1 MCTGV
6 YIVLYLLI
14 NIRKANV
21 KRALSNIIILL
32 FIIFTVIFL
41 REILIFANTIL
52 NRIGIYSRSIDL
64 FLEGEMYLSGR
75 DIIYGEVI
83 NQIVSNPIFGIGL
96 AGDRIYTGGVYS
108 HNIFL
113 EILSG
118 FGIIMGSVILIVIG
132 FISIKSLFSRDLEGS
147 NLMLIWF
154 CIGFV
159 PLTVSGSYLT
169 EFQFWIFLGLAIK
182 FLKDLKY

>member
-64 FLEGEMYLSGR
+64 FLGEEMYLSGR

-96 AGDRIYTGGVYS
+96 GGDRVYTGGTYS
-108 HNIFL
+108 HNIFWR
-113 EILSG
+113 
-118 FGIIMGSVILIVIG
+118 
-132 FISIKSLFSRDLEGS
+132 LFLDL
-147 NLMLIWF
+147 
-154 CIGFV
+154 V
-159 PLTVSGSYLT
+159 
-169 EFQFWIFLGLAIK
+169 
-182 FLKDLKY
+182 